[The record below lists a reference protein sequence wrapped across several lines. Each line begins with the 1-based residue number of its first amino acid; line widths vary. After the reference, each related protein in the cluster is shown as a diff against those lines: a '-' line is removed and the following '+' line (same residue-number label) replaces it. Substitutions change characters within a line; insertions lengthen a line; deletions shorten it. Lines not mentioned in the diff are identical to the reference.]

1 MHNRHSPHASRETA
15 PSRFE
20 PLDHFCGDRRGKE
33 CHQSVRPAIAQSTGC
48 QPRPSARA
56 FHISGAD
63 LDCSRSGSFRAVLGV
78 CLCLFFAMQCG
89 LSLPWRK
96 HYSVI
101 DFLTSRPFVCTN
113 SENAANSSLLVL
125 LPQLQET
132 MFTDLLQSLLRSSN
146 QGHRTLLP
154 LCYSLRNHPTSCC
167 RVALPVAGLLLIS
180 DDLELLERESRHRP
194 GLCDGIVMVPTPLSP
209 ELNLDAV
216 DHRDPCCEEVPPGL
230 GRRRR

>member
-1 MHNRHSPHASRETA
+1 VSPKRPPGYCSVNRLSAA
-15 PSRFE
+15 PF
-20 PLDHFCGDRRGKE
+20 
-33 CHQSVRPAIAQSTGC
+33 
-48 QPRPSARA
+48 SARVPY
-56 FHISGAD
+56 FR
-63 LDCSRSGSFRAVLGV
+63 CRSRLFKIRQLQDSFRV

-113 SENAANSSLLVL
+113 SENAASSSLLVL

-146 QGHRTLLP
+146 QGHRTLLQ

-180 DDLELLERESRHRP
+180 DDLELPERESRHRP